1 MKLILKDGNEI
12 TITRANNMYSYD
24 NLKDGLGCDL
34 NKNAV
39 STIVIFNPD
48 KPFDQI
54 REMLS
59 GDNREGFKIVY
70 GNTEKDYTGMRVAT
84 VTEEIANERSIISIE
99 LEGNTVPETVEPEET
114 NNTEKSENKEKVE
127 ETA

>member
-12 TITRANNMYSYD
+12 TITRANNMYSFD

-59 GDNREGFKIVY
+59 GDNTEGFKIVY
-70 GNTEKDYTGMRVAT
+70 GNTEKDYTGMRIAT
-84 VTEEIANERSIISIE
+84 VTEEISNERSIISIE
-99 LEGNTVPETVEPEET
+99 LEGNVAPETVEPEET
-114 NNTEKSENKEKVE
+114 NNTEKSKDKEKVE

>member
-59 GDNREGFKIVY
+59 GDNRKGFKIVY

-84 VTEEIANERSIISIE
+84 VIE
-99 LEGNTVPETVEPEET
+99 LEGNAVPETVEPEET

>member
-99 LEGNTVPETVEPEET
+99 LEGNAVPETVEPEET

>member
-12 TITRANNMYSYD
+12 TITRANNMYSFD

-70 GNTEKDYTGMRVAT
+70 GNTEKDYTGMRIAT
-84 VTEEIANERSIISIE
+84 VTEEISNERSIISIE
-99 LEGNTVPETVEPEET
+99 LEGNVAPETVEPEET
-114 NNTEKSENKEKVE
+114 NNTEKSKDKEKVE

>member
-34 NKNAV
+34 NKNTV

-48 KPFDQI
+48 KPFEQI

-59 GDNREGFKIVY
+59 GDNREGFRIAY
-70 GNTEKDYTGMRVAT
+70 GNTEKDYTGMKIAT
-84 VTEEIANERSIISIE
+84 VTEEISNERSIISIE
-99 LEGNTVPETVEPEET
+99 LEGNAIPETVEPEET
-114 NNTEKSENKEKVE
+114 DNIASKEKDTEKTV
-127 ETA
+127 